1 MSYERYP
8 NQRRGRNQE
17 AWMEQT
23 SLHHEISRLNALLS
37 EERAKWFQ
45 ENHRSSQLW
54 QELEETKAQLDKQK
68 SLKEVFI
75 KKEKEVR
82 QELQRLQ
89 KYTDAET
96 LSSAKIASQVQSS
109 IKQKK
114 KKTLQQ
120 DYEELKVA
128 HVISQERF
136 SAELQLEKEK
146 TKALQQQLDEAKHL
160 YEELSNK
167 YEMDVVALRQ
177 QAAAFQQE
185 AAENQSQ
192 VDAEKQLQN
201 HLKETSAKEIQQLR
215 EISQEKESK
224 LQKELE
230 QLVSS
235 YSHLKTKHEMDVF
248 ALKVMSEAFLH
259 QLSKDMQVSVQNNK
273 EHLEKINNLQAENKT
288 LNETMTQEIF
298 NLEMIC
304 SNTQKNFE
312 AEVDRLTAELKDQI
326 EINLQLSSELK
337 DRQLDSPNP
346 EKPLLETPD
355 GELTSPE
362 KKKSFWKR
370 TRHFLGL
377 KKPGSWK
384 KTKNA
389 S

>member
-1 MSYERYP
+1 MSYQRYP

-23 SLHHEISRLNALLS
+23 SPHHEISRLNALLS
-37 EERAKWFQ
+37 DERAKWFQ

-54 QELEETKAQLDKQK
+54 QELQETKAQLDKQK

-89 KYTDAET
+89 KYSDAET
-96 LSSAKIASQVQSS
+96 LSSTKIASQVQSS
-109 IKQKK
+109 IKQRKK
-114 KKTLQQ
+114 KSLQQ

-128 HVISQERF
+128 HVMSQERF
-136 SAELQLEKEK
+136 SAELQQEKEK
-146 TKALQQQLDEAKHL
+146 TKALQQQLDEAKRS

-167 YEMDVVALRQ
+167 YEKEVVALRQ
-177 QAAAFQQE
+177 QAAAFQQQ
-185 AAENQSQ
+185 AAETQSQ

-201 HLKETSAKEIQQLR
+201 HLKETSAQEIQKLR

-230 QLVSS
+230 QMATS
-235 YSHLKTKHEMDVF
+235 YSHLKTKHEMDVS
-248 ALKVMSEAFLH
+248 ALKVMSEAFLQ
-259 QLSKDMQVSVQNNK
+259 QLCKDMHVSVQNNK
-273 EHLEKINNLQAENKT
+273 ESLETINNLQAEN
-288 LNETMTQEIF
+288 ETMTQENF

-304 SNTQKNFE
+304 SNFE
-312 AEVDRLTAELKDQI
+312 ADVDRLTAELKDQI

-337 DRQLDSPNP
+337 DTQLDSPNP

-370 TRHFLGL
+370 ARHFLGL

-389 S
+389 SI